1 MPVAAQSISLRR
13 KTFRSRN
20 LACPAR
26 LRIVN
31 HVAFVLGLRERK
43 KLATR
48 EALGFAALR
57 LAVAHGLD
65 TVLVEDIAAA
75 AGVSPRT
82 FNNYFASK
90 YEAVCSVAVDRARR
104 IADGLYDRPAAESL
118 WPAVIHAVLAEFR
131 DDQLPDPVCTR
142 GVRLITTEPALQG
155 EYLKAQAVIQEAIAT
170 AIAERTGR
178 DQHADMFPRIMA
190 GAIAT
195 ALQVAID
202 RWVDA
207 DPPTAAVPVI
217 REALRQLTFLPGAFP
232 MDVPTS
238 HSLTVSGATL
248 YYEIRGTGPLL
259 LLIPGGNGD
268 AGTFDQIAERLADR
282 YTVVSY
288 DRRGFSR
295 SPENGAIDHRVD
307 LDGADAAALL
317 THIGGQPAAVLGSS
331 SGAIVALELL
341 IAHPELV
348 HTLIAHEPPLATA
361 LPDAD
366 KWLTFF
372 DEVYQ
377 TSKSKGF
384 AAALSIFAEG
394 VGLHRPDDDPTEEP
408 SPQVAAMN
416 ARIQQNMMFWLEH
429 EMRQYIRYT
438 PDLDALRAA
447 ADKLVL
453 AVGHDSKDTFP
464 ALPNAVLSESLG
476 LDILEF
482 AGDHIGYNSAA
493 EDFATQLDTLLIKR
507 T

>member
-1 MPVAAQSISLRR
+1 M
-13 KTFRSRN
+13 
-20 LACPAR
+20 
-26 LRIVN
+26 
-31 HVAFVLGLRERK
+31 AFVLGLRERK

-57 LAVAHGLD
+57 LAVEHGLD
-65 TVLVEDIAAA
+65 NVLVEEIAAA

-104 IADGLYDRPAAESL
+104 IADGLHDRPAAESL

-131 DDQLPDPVCTR
+131 DDELPDPVWTR

-178 DQHADMFPRIMA
+178 DLHSDMFPQIMA

-207 DPPTAAVPVI
+207 DPPTAALPVI
-217 REALRQLTFLPGAFP
+217 REALRQLSFLPGAFP
-232 MDVPTS
+232 MDVPTN
-238 HSLTVSGATL
+238 HTLAVPGATL

-268 AGTFDQIAERLADR
+268 AGSFDQIAELLADR

-295 SPENGAIDHRVD
+295 SPEDGAIDHRVE
-307 LDGADAAALL
+307 LDAADAAALL
-317 THIGGQPAAVLGSS
+317 VHLGDQPAAVLGSS

-341 IAHPELV
+341 TARPELV
-348 HTLIAHEPPLATA
+348 HTLIPHEPPMATV

-377 TSKSKGF
+377 TSKSEGF
-384 AAALSIFAEG
+384 PAALAIFAEG
-394 VGLHRPDDDPTEEP
+394 VGLNRPQGDPNEEP
-408 SPQVAAMN
+408 TPEAA
-416 ARIQQNMMFWLEH
+416 AISTRVQQNMMFWMEH
-429 EMRQYIRYT
+429 EMRRYVRYT

-453 AVGHDSKDTFP
+453 AVGHDSKDAFP
-464 ALPNAVLSESLG
+464 ALPSAVLSERLG
-476 LDILEF
+476 LEILEF
-482 AGDHIGYNSAA
+482 AGDHVGYRSDAA
-493 EDFATQLDTLLIKR
+493 EFATQLDTLLAKR
-507 T
+507 G

>member
-1 MPVAAQSISLRR
+1 M
-13 KTFRSRN
+13 
-20 LACPAR
+20 
-26 LRIVN
+26 
-31 HVAFVLGLRERK
+31 
-43 KLATR
+43 
-48 EALGFAALR
+48 
-57 LAVAHGLD
+57 
-65 TVLVEDIAAA
+65 
-75 AGVSPRT
+75 
-82 FNNYFASK
+82 
-90 YEAVCSVAVDRARR
+90 AVDRARR
-104 IADGLYDRPAAESL
+104 IADGLHDRPAAESL

-131 DDQLPDPVCTR
+131 DDQLPDRVWTP

-170 AIAERTGR
+170 AIAQRTSR
-178 DQHADMFPRIMA
+178 DLHSDMFPRIMA

-207 DPPTAAVPVI
+207 DPPTAALPVI
-217 REALRQLTFLPGAFP
+217 REALRQLSFLPGAFP
-232 MDVPTS
+232 MDVPTN
-238 HSLTVSGATL
+238 HTLTVPGATL
-248 YYEIRGTGPLL
+248 YYEIRGSGPLL

-295 SPENGAIDHRVD
+295 SPDDGAIDHRVD

-317 THIGGQPAAVLGSS
+317 AHLGGQPAAVLGSS

-341 IAHPELV
+341 TAHPELV
-348 HTLIAHEPPLATA
+348 HTLIAHEPPLARV

-366 KWLTFF
+366 KWLHFF
-372 DEVYQ
+372 DGVYQ
-377 TSKSKGF
+377 TSKTEGF
-384 AAALSIFAEG
+384 LAALTVFAEG
-394 VGLHRPDDDPTEEP
+394 VGLHRPEVDPTEEP
-408 SPQVAAMN
+408 GPEVAATN
-416 ARIQQNMMFWLEH
+416 ARIQQNMMFWMEYEL
-429 EMRQYIRYT
+429 RQYIRYT
-438 PDLDALRAA
+438 PDLDALRTAS
-447 ADKLVL
+447 DRLVL

-493 EDFATQLDTLLIKR
+493 EDFATLLDTLLTKR
-507 T
+507 A